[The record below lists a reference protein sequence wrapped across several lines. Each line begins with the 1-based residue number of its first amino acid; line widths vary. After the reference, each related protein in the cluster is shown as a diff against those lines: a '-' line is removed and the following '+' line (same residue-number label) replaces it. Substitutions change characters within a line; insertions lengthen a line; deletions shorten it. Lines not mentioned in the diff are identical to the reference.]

1 MHKLRALIISVVI
14 SIAAYGLWVG
24 LSDWQSVKIA
34 VGKVG
39 WEGTLFICSLSLVN
53 YLLRFFRWQM
63 YLKHLGYSQIP
74 NFRHMQIYLSGF
86 ALTTTPGKA
95 GEAIRS
101 VYLKEYGVDYSS
113 SIAALFAERVS
124 DLLSVLIIALF
135 ALFYFTEYQIVASIF
150 AALIVLGLL
159 LINNATLMTL
169 LKNLAFKITKG
180 KLQLA
185 VQHLFNI
192 IDQMTQLLG
201 LRILF
206 IGLMM
211 GVISWGAEAYA
222 FSFILDRMHY
232 NIEAQIAGGVYA
244 LGMIAGAI
252 SLMPGGLGGAEAA
265 MDLLLLALGVIQS
278 DATAATLVCRI
289 TTLWFAVA
297 IGLVALLTL
306 EKGRPSGVQLDPE
319 HP

>member
-1 MHKLRALIISVVI
+1 MHKFRALLISVVI

-24 LSDWQSVKIA
+24 LSDWQSVKVAIS
-34 VGKVG
+34 KVG
-39 WEGTLFICSLSLVN
+39 WEGTIFICSLSLIN
-53 YLLRFFRWQM
+53 YILRFFRWQM
-63 YLKHLGYSQIP
+63 YLKHLGYSDIP
-74 NFRHMQIYLSGF
+74 ILKHLQIYLSGF

-101 VYLKEYGVDYSS
+101 VYLKEHGVDYSS

-135 ALFYFTEYQIVASIF
+135 ALSYFTEYQLVAAIF
-150 AALIVLGLL
+150 AALIVLS
-159 LINNATLMTL
+159 LIFINSPTLMNL
-169 LKNLAFKITKG
+169 LRNLAFKITKG
-180 KLQLA
+180 KMQLA
-185 VQHLFNI
+185 IQHLFNV

-201 LRILF
+201 LRILLL
-206 IGLMM
+206 GLVM

-232 NIEAQIAGGVYA
+232 NIDAQIAGGIYA

-265 MDLLLLALGVIQS
+265 MDLLLLAMGVIQS

-306 EKGRPSGVQLDPE
+306 GKGRPSEIQLDPE